1 MVDVLLK
8 HHVEFVIVGAYAV
21 IFHGNP
27 RLTEDI
33 DFLVRPTPENTR
45 RLRSALQEFGSPVN
59 IGRECLDPNEV
70 IQIGLK
76 PVRVDIL
83 ASVTGVST
91 ETIWAR
97 RTAGKFAGR
106 DVSYIPLDLLI
117 ENKLAAGRPKD
128 QLDVDNLRRVRAGGQ
143 SSAKKARE
151 GG

>member
-8 HHVEFVIVGAYAV
+8 YHVEFVIVGAYAA

-59 IGRECLDPNEV
+59 VERECLDPDEV

-83 ASVTGVST
+83 ASVSGVST

-97 RTAGKFAGR
+97 RTAGKFEGR

-117 ENKLAAGRPKD
+117 ENKLAAGRSKD
-128 QLDVDNLRRVRAGGQ
+128 LLDVESLRRVQARGQ
-143 SSAKKARE
+143 GSTKEARK
-151 GG
+151 GD